1 MLMEGFTRDVLARLP
16 LAEAVLTLWRW
27 VADAGSLDEIFEKNR
42 GRGYQ
47 KILSFSLIVYLVRDA
62 LLEFNGSGR
71 KSFDEAKERGELE
84 ASIRATYGKLGRTP
98 IPVSTAMLATCGA
111 RLREVYPCD
120 PKAQTPLPESLADY
134 QIINFDGKAIKR
146 VAKRLKALWG
156 VPGGV
161 LGGRALVA
169 LDMRSGLAVAMRAH
183 PDGDANEVRF
193 VGDLVPEVRSQIP
206 GKRLFVTD
214 ASFCDLTQPARFAEQ
229 GDAFLVRYHPKVPFY
244 ADAARPARTGQD
256 CRGRQYVEEWGFL
269 GSPRN
274 KKRLY
279 VRRITL
285 VRPGEKDVILVTNL
299 YDAQAVA
306 AADLLE
312 AYLNRWGIERMF
324 QQVTEVF
331 GLEHLI
337 GTKPE
342 GVIFQFAMCLLLY
355 NLIQVV
361 RGVIAVGAEREREEV
376 SGEKLFEDVQRQMIS
391 WSTLIEPEETIA
403 HFEEEW
409 TAMRVKVRLSELLS
423 GLWKDRW
430 LKSPPKTPQKPRER
444 KHKRTHSSVYR
455 ILEAYQRRLKK
466 EKRQIQLT

>member
-1 MLMEGFTRDVLARLP
+1 MEASTRDILARLP

-27 VADAGSLDEIFEKNR
+27 VADAGSLDQIFDENR

-47 KILSFSLIVYLVRDA
+47 KILSFSLMVYLVRDA

-71 KSFDEAKERGELE
+71 KSFDEAKARGELE
-84 ASIRATYGKLGRTP
+84 ASIRATYGKLGRIP
-98 IPVSTAMLATCGA
+98 IPVSTVMVAECTA

-120 PKAQTPLPESLADY
+120 PKAQTPLPESLDDY
-134 QIINFDGKAIKR
+134 QIITFDGKAIKR

-156 VPGGV
+156 APGGL

-169 LDMRSGLAVAMRAH
+169 LNMRTGLAVAMRAH
-183 PDGDANEVRF
+183 PDGDANDVRF
-193 VGDLVPEVRSQIP
+193 VGDLVPKVRSLIP
-206 GKRLFVTD
+206 GKRLWVAD
-214 ASFCDLTQPARFAEQ
+214 AAFCDLTQPAHFAEQ

-244 ADAARPARTGQD
+244 ADAARPAQMGQD

-285 VRPGEKDVILVTNL
+285 ARPGEKDVILVTNL
-299 YDAQAVA
+299 CDAQAA
-306 AADLLE
+306 PAADLLE
-312 AYLNRWGIERMF
+312 VYLNRWGIERMF

-355 NLIQVV
+355 NVIQVV
-361 RGVIAVGAEREREEV
+361 RGVIAVGVERQREEI
-376 SGEKLFEDVQRQMIS
+376 SGEKLFEDVQLDMIA
-391 WSTLIEPEETIA
+391 WSRMVEPEETIA
-403 HFEEEW
+403 HFEGEW
-409 TAMRVKVRLSELLS
+409 TAPWVKVRLSELLS

-430 LKSPPKTPQKPRER
+430 LKSPPKKPRAQPKVVR
-444 KHKRTHSSVYR
+444 KRTHGSVYR
-455 ILEAYQRRLKK
+455 ILEAHQQRLKK
-466 EKRQIQLT
+466 EKRRAQLA